1 MGRGPPMPRHL
12 RREGIV
18 TSKVLSEKGENHG
31 QVARLLGVREGT
43 VRDHLRRAAFG
54 AIEGRCQKP
63 FRAEAIAA
71 WVKEHDEAARP
82 VYVRDLYEHLVAE
95 HGYPGSYNSVV
106 RLVRSRDSRPRIRTY
121 WPGEDPGNRGGDGPA
136 DGHDRSECGR
146 GDDGPAHPS
155 PHGPPPDRPSGGDP
169 LPRRFAVR
177 APPLFRG
184 RRPFLGSRASGRRRS
199 AQEKLVSS
207 RPARPEQG
215 ACHKPPSP
223 DAPRGASLE
232 DVPAALRLRGDRQPP
247 DFGRGSA
254 SGASLSA
261 VLGAGAR
268 SMSMTVTSG
277 GERNRIGGPQVPVP
291 RLV

>member
-1 MGRGPPMPRHL
+1 MPKHL

-18 TSKVLSEKGENHG
+18 PSKVLSEKGENHG
-31 QVARLLGVREGT
+31 QVARLLWVSEGT

-54 AIEGRCQKP
+54 TIDGRCQKP

-146 GDDGPAHPS
+146 GDDGPAHLP
-155 PHGPPPDRPSGGDP
+155 PHESAPDRRAGGDTPTGRFAARPPPLFPPGRSFVASCEGGRDRRAEAKLVPPRPTRLEQGDGPPP
-169 LPRRFAVR
+169 
-177 APPLFRG
+177 
-184 RRPFLGSRASGRRRS
+184 ASPDSPRS
-199 AQEKLVSS
+199 A
-207 RPARPEQG
+207 A
-215 ACHKPPSP
+215 
-223 DAPRGASLE
+223 LE
-232 DVPAALRLRGDRQPP
+232 DVPAALK
-247 DFGRGSA
+247 S
-254 SGASLSA
+254 
-261 VLGAGAR
+261 
-268 SMSMTVTSG
+268 T
-277 GERNRIGGPQVPVP
+277 
-291 RLV
+291 